1 MKVTF
6 VDAAGDVVVVDYAAD
21 TLTYTPAPAP
31 APAPACYTIGASHH
45 WCIASFG
52 ALS

>member
-21 TLTYTPAPAP
+21 TLTYTPAAVPAPAP
-31 APAPACYTIGASHH
+31 APAPACITPL
-45 WCIASFG
+45 G